1 MKTEIEMNKEA
12 SPNASLTELRFWG
25 FIAILLAIL
34 TLWNTW
40 TRPAQVD
47 CAMTAATFHDAYC
60 KVKPSNEVCIAV
72 KRQAEIDAALYA
84 TRRTPRI

>member
-1 MKTEIEMNKEA
+1 MKLLLVLLMA
-12 SPNASLTELRFWG
+12 LT
-25 FIAILLAIL
+25 AL
-34 TLWNTW
+34 TATACTNDDVPSITDPKNI
-40 TRPAQVD
+40 TVNDKP
-47 CAMTAATFHDAYC
+47 MTAATFHDAYC